1 MDRITS
7 ATISARKLRM
17 KKLFAVLLLL
27 PLLGPLTAAV
37 AEEEYRLDHA
47 PELMNDQ
54 AALQSGAKLFVNYCL
69 NCHSASSMRYSRLE
83 DLGLTEDQIK
93 KNLLFTSD
101 KVGELMRVAM
111 TAKDAKEWFGAAPPD
126 LSVIARAKSGE
137 RGSGADYIY
146 SYLRSYYKDDTRP
159 TGWNNLAYPNSA
171 MPHVLWQMQGTREP
185 VYVDKKDEAGKMV
198 HEFEKFEEVT
208 PGSMTPLQ
216 YDTAVGHLTA
226 FLSWMSEPAAAS
238 RKRIGVWVLMFLGV
252 TFLFVWRLNASYW
265 KEVK

>member
-1 MDRITS
+1 
-7 ATISARKLRM
+7 M
-17 KKLFAVLLLL
+17 KKLIALLLVA
-27 PLLGPLTAAV
+27 PLFAPLSASS
-37 AEEEYRLDHA
+37 AEEGYTLDHA
-47 PELMNDQ
+47 PNLMNDQ

-69 NCHSASSMRYSRLE
+69 NCHSASSLRYSRLQ

-101 KVGELMRVAM
+101 KVGELMRVSM

-146 SYLRSYYKDDTRP
+146 SYLRTYYKDDARP

-171 MPHVLWQMQGTREP
+171 MPHILWQLQGTREA
-185 VYVDKKDEAGKMV
+185 VYVDKKDEAGKPV

-208 PGSMTPLQ
+208 PGTLTPLQ
-216 YDTAVGHLTA
+216 YDTSIAEITG
-226 FLSWMSEPAAAS
+226 FLSWMAEPAQET
-238 RKRIGVWVLMFLGV
+238 RKRIGVWVLLFLGV
-252 TFLFVWRLNASYW
+252 TFILVWRLNASYW

>member
-1 MDRITS
+1 
-7 ATISARKLRM
+7 M
-17 KKLFAVLLLL
+17 KKLFALLLVASL
-27 PLLGPLTAAV
+27 FAPLSASS
-37 AEEEYRLDHA
+37 AEEGYTLDHA
-47 PELMNDQ
+47 PNLMNDQ

-69 NCHSASSMRYSRLE
+69 NCHSASSLRYSRLQ

-101 KVGELMRVAM
+101 KVGELMRVSM

-146 SYLRSYYKDDTRP
+146 SYLRTYYKDDARP

-171 MPHVLWQMQGTREP
+171 MPHILWQLQGTREA
-185 VYVDKKDEAGKMV
+185 VYVDKKDEAGKPV

-208 PGSMTPLQ
+208 PGTLTPLQ
-216 YDTAVGHLTA
+216 YDRSIAEITG
-226 FLSWMSEPAAAS
+226 FLSWMAEPAQET
-238 RKRIGVWVLMFLGV
+238 RKRIGVWVLLFLGA
-252 TFLFVWRLNASYW
+252 TFILVWRLNASYW